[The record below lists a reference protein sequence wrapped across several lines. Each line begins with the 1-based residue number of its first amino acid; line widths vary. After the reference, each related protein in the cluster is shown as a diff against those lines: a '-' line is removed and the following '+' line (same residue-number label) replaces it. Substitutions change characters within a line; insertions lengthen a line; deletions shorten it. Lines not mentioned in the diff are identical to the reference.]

1 MLMPC
6 LLFRSQRYEQQA
18 LSQENLIIPP
28 DYYDVIPAD
37 LASVPSSVKRPRPA
51 MVSQM
56 SQCEFD
62 MRGSLRRHMSTQA
75 TGTSTAPHGLERL
88 NSVSSGVL
96 CPKRVILEYRNS
108 FHSFTTGYILEG
120 VHIKLLADEL

>member
-1 MLMPC
+1 M
-6 LLFRSQRYEQQA
+6 
-18 LSQENLIIPP
+18 SQENLIIPP

-75 TGTSTAPHGLERL
+75 TGTSTTPHGLERL
-88 NSVSSGVL
+88 NSVSTCIV
-96 CPKRVILEYRNS
+96 CPRRVNIEK
-108 FHSFTTGYILEG
+108 T
-120 VHIKLLADEL
+120 

>member
-1 MLMPC
+1 M
-6 LLFRSQRYEQQA
+6 
-18 LSQENLIIPP
+18 SQENLIIPP

-37 LASVPSSVKRPRPA
+37 PASVPSPVKRPRPA

-75 TGTSTAPHGLERL
+75 TGTSTTPHGLERL
-88 NSVSSGVL
+88 NSVSACKT
-96 CPKRVILEYRNS
+96 CPRRVNIEPRKS
-108 FHSFTTGYILEG
+108 FHSFTTGIFWREFTLSYLMIYCEMSLQRS
-120 VHIKLLADEL
+120 L